1 LPGLAVLDAAW
12 WHAVSGLESFPGVPP
27 KLVEMRPDVP
37 FHRVPVRCPRR
48 VGRVLPVVAVKGIGM
63 DKNAFSSLVDQTG
76 LTLTDKQKSVLFE
89 VYPLFQAMI
98 VRATPPMPR
107 EAEPSLIFMPEVK

>member
-1 LPGLAVLDAAW
+1 VACDERVGEL
-12 WHAVSGLESFPGVPP
+12 SGRSAEIGGNAQ
-27 KLVEMRPDVP
+27 DVP
-37 FHRVPVRCPRR
+37 FHRVPVRCPMR
-48 VGRVLPVVAVKGIGM
+48 VGRVLPVVVVKGIGM
-63 DKNAFSSLVDQTG
+63 DKNAFGSLVDQTG
-76 LTLTDKQKSVLFE
+76 LTLTDQQKSVLFE